1 LGPAVPADARAPT
14 HTPPSLGRT
23 IIKDEEKT
31 GNEKAAEDAAGDA
44 TDKDR
49 LLPGED
55 TATKQLDDARHW
67 LEVYTELLSF
77 KSDLLSST
85 YEHLSDMEM
94 RDARTEVRQTDELV
108 LEAEAERFKRRRKF
122 WEDRFEELSRG

>member
-1 LGPAVPADARAPT
+1 MGPEVPADARAAT
-14 HTPPSLGRT
+14 RTPPSLGRT

-31 GNEKAAEDAAGDA
+31 GKEKAAEDAAGDA